1 MSSRFRKHSFS
12 RKEWERKAGEGISL
26 SNLMEDHRTEWR
38 RGQIQTWRH
47 FWSLST
53 CPLLLSG
60 SLFACAIHLF
70 ALAKLH
76 RLCGLLEGNGSCINY
91 IHECRVIIVMHFE
104 HTRIHIL
111 WYVALYS
118 TFLKMYYEQS
128 PVYVCIFIG
137 TATATCRYLALSRK
151 KRGRKRMTL

>member
-1 MSSRFRKHSFS
+1 MLWIENNKAIWEPIARCLSRTTHY
-12 RKEWERKAGEGISL
+12 L
-26 SNLMEDHRTEWR
+26 ND
-38 RGQIQTWRH
+38 
-47 FWSLST
+47 
-53 CPLLLSG
+53 LLLSG